1 MRISHLKINKYKS
14 ITIPFDLNEPGK
26 MHIFIGSNNAGKT
39 NILDAIY
46 QLYIE
51 DDKRLLD
58 EQADLEANFEIDR
71 NTQFLK
77 IIQQNGQKKYFLN
90 QSPIN
95 AQEATDIL
103 KSRVVRLSASHP
115 IGLARL
121 QKDFENLTKNH
132 RDIYAIFQ
140 RSLQKHIP
148 QIGLT
153 ENFFIKGT
161 IHEHGEER
169 PFERI
174 GAGFQQ
180 VFIMLMYMFH
190 PDYTI
195 LLLEEPEIHLH
206 PALISK
212 LLQILEQ
219 QNLYN
224 QIFMTTHSPLFIHP
238 ENLHQLFRLV
248 REGESTRVYSPR
260 LSGHHLDYNRL
271 TQELN
276 AENCE
281 MFFADA
287 VLLVEGPSDH
297 ILMRGL
303 INKFY
308 EGISDIKVI
317 QVYGKSNIDV
327 YVELLEIFNV
337 PYTVML
343 DQDALYDNG
352 IKLINEVTKGS
363 ITNTEQVYIDEL
375 KKRHVFILPNGSIEK
390 NYPRRYQRRH
400 KHKTQNAIYAASRIS
415 RQEFD
420 SPTMKYVREVIG
432 DLTIH

>member
-1 MRISHLKINKYKS
+1 MRISQLIINKYKS
-14 ITIPFDLNEPGK
+14 VTSPFVLNEPGK

-39 NILDAIY
+39 NILDAVY
-46 QLYIE
+46 QLYSE

-58 EQADLEANFEIDR
+58 EKANMEINFEIDR

-77 IIQQNGQKKYFLN
+77 VSQQNGRKEFYLN
-90 QSPIN
+90 NSPISS
-95 AQEATDIL
+95 AEAAEIL
-103 KSRVVRLSASHP
+103 SKRIIRLSATHP

-121 QKDFENLTKNH
+121 QHDFQNLIADHN
-132 RDIYAIFQ
+132 DIYKIFQ
-140 RSLQKHIP
+140 SSLQKHIP
-148 QIGLT
+148 QIKLS
-153 ENFFIKGT
+153 ESFLSKGVV
-161 IHEHGEER
+161 HEDGEDR

-206 PALISK
+206 PALITK

-224 QIFMTTHSPLFIHP
+224 QLFMTTHSPLFIHP

-248 REGESTRVYSPR
+248 REGDSTKVYSPR
-260 LSGHHLDYNRL
+260 LSGRHLDYNRL

-281 MFFADA
+281 MFFADS

-303 INKFY
+303 INKY
-308 EGISDIKVI
+308 YDGTKDIKVI

-327 YVELLEIFNV
+327 YADLLDIFNI
-337 PYTVML
+337 PYSVLL
-343 DQDALYDNG
+343 DQDALYDTG
-352 IKLINEVTKGS
+352 IKLITAVTQGEIS
-363 ITNTEQVYIDEL
+363 NTEQFYINEL
-375 KKRHVFILPNGSIEK
+375 KKRRVFILPNGSIEK
-390 NYPRRYQRRH
+390 NYPRRFQRRQ
-400 KHKTQNAIYAASRIS
+400 KHKTQNALFAANRIS
-415 RQEFD
+415 REEYG
-420 SPTMKYVREVIG
+420 SPTMQYIREVISSF
-432 DLTIH
+432 